1 MLFVQN
7 KSPICLLTFKNS
19 VGQYQLR
26 CSKKIAINFIGSL
39 DVNIFEYQQ
48 GKSDSSR
55 RLRDDFGFLY
65 HHSYS
70 RSDSGESYWRCQ
82 FARSKNVK
90 CKATRVTS
98 LDNFIIRKYNDHNHS
113 PGKRPQREKN
123 KISKVS
129 CCAHPFVYNWAC
141 ALLNLV

>member
-1 MLFVQN
+1 M
-7 KSPICLLTFKNS
+7 
-19 VGQYQLR
+19 
-26 CSKKIAINFIGSL
+26 NFIGSL

-70 RSDSGESYWRCQ
+70 RSDSGEAYWRCQ

-90 CKATRVTS
+90 CKATAVT
-98 LDNFIIRKYNDHNHS
+98 LDNCIIRKYNDHNHS
-113 PGKRPQREKN
+113 PGKRP
-123 KISKVS
+123 
-129 CCAHPFVYNWAC
+129 
-141 ALLNLV
+141 

>member
-1 MLFVQN
+1 M
-7 KSPICLLTFKNS
+7 
-19 VGQYQLR
+19 
-26 CSKKIAINFIGSL
+26 NFIGSL

-98 LDNFIIRKYNDHNHS
+98 LDNCIIRKYNGHNHS
-113 PGKRPQREKN
+113 PGKRP
-123 KISKVS
+123 
-129 CCAHPFVYNWAC
+129 
-141 ALLNLV
+141 